1 MKITITERDKGLL
14 RLVLSAAVLLIGA
27 QYLILPALS
36 TRGELES
43 EKEMVSLQKQEYE
56 QRIAILDTIDQTIA
70 DNRKTLKAASK
81 PYYDRKLETREMDDI
96 LSDLELKS
104 GLFPE
109 SLTMVEAAPGSLRA
123 YLAPEETEQ
132 QTTTTTDAK
141 AELDAQDGGADAAQP
156 PVGASPS
163 EPRYVYIGT
172 ATLRARGSVE
182 QWEGFLDRL
191 QAQYSGLRIVSF
203 DIAEA
208 TYLAA
213 DLTRVSDNSITCDLE
228 FYMCV
233 EQEAGA

>member
-14 RLVLSAAVLLIGA
+14 RLVLSAAVLLVSA

-36 TRGELES
+36 TRGELET
-43 EKEMVSLQKQEYE
+43 EKENVSLQKQEYE
-56 QRIAILDTIDQTIA
+56 QRIALLDTIDQTIA

-81 PYYDRKLETREMDDI
+81 PYYDRRLETREMDDI

-109 SLTMVEAAPGSLRA
+109 SLSMVEAAPGSLRA
-123 YLAPEETEQ
+123 YLAPEETEE
-132 QTTTTTDAK
+132 QTAATDAK
-141 AELDAQDGGADAAQP
+141 AELDAQDGGTDAAQP
-156 PVGASPS
+156 SAGASPS

-182 QWEGFLDRL
+182 QWESFLDRL

-208 TYLAA
+208 TYLSA
-213 DLTRVSDNSITCDLE
+213 DLTQVSDNSITCDLE
-228 FYMCV
+228 FYMCA

>member
-109 SLTMVEAAPGSLRA
+109 SLSMVEAAPGSLRA
-123 YLAPEETEQ
+123 YLAPEETEE
-132 QTTTTTDAK
+132 QTAATDAK
-141 AELDAQDGGADAAQP
+141 AELDAQP
-156 PVGASPS
+156 SPS

-182 QWEGFLDRL
+182 QWESFLDRL

-208 TYLAA
+208 TYLSA
-213 DLTRVSDNSITCDLE
+213 DLTQVSDNSITCDLE
-228 FYMCV
+228 FYMCA